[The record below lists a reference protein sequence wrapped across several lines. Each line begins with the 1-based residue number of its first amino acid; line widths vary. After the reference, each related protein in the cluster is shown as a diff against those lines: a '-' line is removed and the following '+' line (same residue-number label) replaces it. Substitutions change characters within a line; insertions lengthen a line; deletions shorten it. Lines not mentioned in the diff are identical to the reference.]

1 MTRDFGAAVKFYH
14 GLEFCMAPLAAL
26 KQRNFI
32 AIQNFA
38 TA

>member
-1 MTRDFGAAVKFYH
+1 MRDFGAVVKFYH

-38 TA
+38 AA

>member
-1 MTRDFGAAVKFYH
+1 MRDFGAVVKFYH

-26 KQRNFI
+26 KQLNFVL
-32 AIQNFA
+32 IQNFT